1 MTGGN
6 GGGVDG
12 GSVTAPLAV
21 VLDLKNVVEID
32 YTVAAELHEFVIFF
46 FLLDFMLE
54 LYKAGITKD
63 ENLSS
68 IFTKGISR
76 DID

>member
-46 FLLDFMLE
+46 FF
-54 LYKAGITKD
+54 A
-63 ENLSS
+63 
-68 IFTKGISR
+68 
-76 DID
+76 

>member
-21 VLDLKNVVEID
+21 VLDLKNVAEID

-46 FLLDFMLE
+46 FCLTLCLSFIKLALLRTKIYRASLPRVYLE
-54 LYKAGITKD
+54 I
-63 ENLSS
+63 
-68 IFTKGISR
+68 
-76 DID
+76 